1 MDIIDNLIY
10 ATCMSPLEP
19 AVAAGASGPQN
30 ATDRIVSDY
39 IPVFP
44 MPPAP
49 PAQAGSTFTYTVA
62 DKMNFCSYNDY
73 NVIETSI
80 QRHWH
85 DVDTQAVYTSNGI
98 NAASGDI
105 YSSFRD
111 SSNYHLLY
119 AYLLENTRMLQ
130 IFERLLEKY
139 FEDEELGIPGNNQVA
154 TWFHNTEQVFFKSRA
169 ISRIRSNT
177 DTVRRNAY
185 WRMFGMDLAFGDIN
199 SQSNTIPYYKAKSSN
214 QQFIL
219 LFERFLAEIWQGY
232 INARNSSGE
241 NHSDVNVIHDL
252 AVQLRELLLAR
263 RGAAGLSYANQNLS
277 REEFYSV
284 LITSWFTFIISD
296 NTPVVDFLNCQS
308 SAIGERLM
316 KIGAKVGIPAHTKC
330 QSLFEMAGAASN
342 VMVTLELGG
351 VLDVPSTVQ
360 AILSALNPN
369 QLPAPLPVNINL
381 MEDLLTVINNWEKAT
396 GHRIKN
402 PEAKIN
408 GTLRIEQKSAKPV
421 LATN

>member
-10 ATCMSPLEP
+10 ATCSSPLRQSIT
-19 AVAAGASGPQN
+19 AGASGPQQ

-44 MPPAP
+44 VPVPNH
-49 PAQAGSTFTYTVA
+49 AGTVYTYSVA
-62 DKMNFCSYNDY
+62 DKMNFCSYNDH
-73 NVIETSI
+73 NVIEASI
-80 QRHWH
+80 QRHWY
-85 DVDTQAVYTSNGI
+85 DVDAQAIYSSNGI
-98 NAASGDI
+98 NTGGDT
-105 YSSFRD
+105 YSTFQQ

-154 TWFHNTEQVFFKSRA
+154 AWFHNTEQVFFKSRA
-169 ISRIRSNT
+169 ISRIRPNT
-177 DTVRRNAY
+177 DAVRRNAY

-199 SQSNTIPYYKAKSSN
+199 SQSNTVPYYKAKSSN

-232 INARNSSGE
+232 INARNSAGE

-252 AVQLRELLLAR
+252 AVQLNELLLAR

-296 NTPVVDFLNCQS
+296 NTPVVNFLNCQS

-316 KIGAKVGIPAHTKC
+316 KIGAKIGIPAHTKC

-342 VMVTLELGG
+342 IMVILELGG
-351 VLDVPSTVQ
+351 VLDAPATIQ

-369 QLPAPLPVNINL
+369 QSPAPQPVNVNL

-402 PEAKIN
+402 PEARIN
-408 GTLRIEQKSAKPV
+408 GTLKVEQKSAKPV
-421 LATN
+421 LVAN